1 MNIRTALLAT
11 VITVAAL
18 PAFAATAPAPKPAPA
33 TPATTAVAATP
44 APAPVPLQIVVFDKN
59 DFKGNTLTIDRPVP
73 DLNALHFDNKIA
85 SLQIK
90 GAGDWVLCEN
100 KNYTGRCA
108 RVQLAAGNLK
118 LFQLNDRV
126 SSLYPVPAPPPA
138 PAPVAPAAPAPA
150 PGTKTK

>member
-1 MNIRTALLAT
+1 MTIRIALLAS
-11 VITVAAL
+11 VIAVAAF
-18 PAFAATAPAPKPAPA
+18 PAMAAPTPAPA
-33 TPATTAVAATP
+33 TPAAPATP
-44 APAPVPLQIVVFDKN
+44 VPASEPLQIVVFDQN
-59 DFKGNTLTIDRPVP
+59 DFKGHTLTIDRAVP

-138 PAPVAPAAPAPA
+138 PVPAATPAPSTGA
-150 PGTKTK
+150 KPK

>member
-1 MNIRTALLAT
+1 MNIRTALMAT
-11 VITVAAL
+11 VIAVAAL
-18 PAFAATAPAPKPAPA
+18 PAIAATTPAPA
-33 TPATTAVAATP
+33 TAVVPP
-44 APAPVPLQIVVFDKN
+44 APAPVPLQIVVFDQS
-59 DFKGNTLTIDRPVP
+59 DFKGRALTIDRPVP
-73 DLNALHFDNKIA
+73 DLTALQFDNKVA

-138 PAPVAPAAPAPA
+138 PAPAAPAPA
-150 PGTKTK
+150 TGTKTK

>member
-11 VITVAAL
+11 VITVVAL
-18 PAFAATAPAPKPAPA
+18 PAFAATAPTPAPA
-33 TPATTAVAATP
+33 TPATTTVATTP

-59 DFKGNTLTIDRPVP
+59 DFKGNALTIDRPVP
-73 DLNALHFDNKIA
+73 DLNALHFDNKVA

-126 SSLYPVPAPPPA
+126 SSLYPVPVPPPA
-138 PAPVAPAAPAPA
+138 PAPAAAPVPA

>member
-1 MNIRTALLAT
+1 MNIRTAMLAT
-11 VITVAAL
+11 VIGLAAL
-18 PAFAATAPAPKPAPA
+18 PAVAATTPAPA
-33 TPATTAVAATP
+33 TAVAPATP

-59 DFKGNTLTIDRPVP
+59 DFKGNALTIDRPVP
-73 DLNALHFDNKIA
+73 DLNALHFDNKVA

-126 SSLYPVPAPPPA
+126 SSLYPVPAPPP
-138 PAPVAPAAPAPA
+138 PVAAPAPA
-150 PGTKTK
+150 TAPAAGKGSTKQN

>member
-11 VITVAAL
+11 LIATVSV
-18 PAFAATAPAPKPAPA
+18 PAFAAAPAAPA
-33 TPATTAVAATP
+33 TPVVTP

-59 DFKGNTLTIDRPVP
+59 DFKGNMLTIDRPVP
-73 DLNALHFDNKIA
+73 DLSALHFDNKIA

-150 PGTKTK
+150 TGTKTK

>member
-1 MNIRTALLAT
+1 MIIRSALLAT
-11 VITVAAL
+11 VIAMAAL
-18 PAFAATAPAPKPAPA
+18 PAVAATTPAPS
-33 TPATTAVAATP
+33 TPATP
-44 APAPVPLQIVVFDKN
+44 APAPVPLQIVVFDQN
-59 DFKGNTLTIDRPVP
+59 DFKGHTLTIDRAVP
-73 DLNALHFDNKIA
+73 DLNLLHFDNKIA

-126 SSLYPVPAPPPA
+126 SSLYPVPAPPPPPA
-138 PAPVAPAAPAPA
+138 PAAAPAPST
-150 PGTKTK
+150 GTTRTK